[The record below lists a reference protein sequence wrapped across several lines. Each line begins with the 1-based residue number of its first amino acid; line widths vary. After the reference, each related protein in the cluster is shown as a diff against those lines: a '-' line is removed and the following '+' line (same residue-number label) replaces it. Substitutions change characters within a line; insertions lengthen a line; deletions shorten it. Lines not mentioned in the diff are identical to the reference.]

1 MDDSYLIGS
10 STAYNRDRISHS
22 YSFLLEA
29 EAMAEV
35 LVNPETTNKRKG
47 KKSEDGPRKS
57 KKKGMTQTTLDRWL
71 FKPRPATRIRFDERV
86 VLKII
91 TPREEILTDLP
102 LKWSACPSRA
112 FAKKRKEIK
121 QNMAHN
127 HYWRRQKLT
136 PRNVKRVLHVLERM
150 RRENT
155 KLGY

>member
-1 MDDSYLIGS
+1 
-10 STAYNRDRISHS
+10 
-22 YSFLLEA
+22 
-29 EAMAEV
+29 MAEV
-35 LVNPETTNKRKG
+35 LVNPEMTNKRKG
-47 KKSEDGPRKS
+47 KKSEGSDGPRKS

-71 FKPRPATRIRFDERV
+71 FKPRPATQTTLDRWLFKPRPATRIRFDERV
-86 VLKII
+86 VLEII
-91 TPREEILTDLP
+91 TPREEILTGLP

-112 FAKKRKEIK
+112 FAQKRKEIK

-155 KLGY
+155 KLEY

>member
-1 MDDSYLIGS
+1 M
-10 STAYNRDRISHS
+10 TYNRDRTSHS
-22 YSFLLEA
+22 HSFLLEA
-29 EAMAEV
+29 EVMAEV
-35 LVNPETTNKRKG
+35 LVNPEMDSKRKG
-47 KKSEDGPRKS
+47 KKPEGGDGPRKS
-57 KKKGMTQTTLDRWL
+57 KIKKGMTQTTLDRWL

-102 LKWSACPSRA
+102 LKWFSCPSRA
-112 FAKKRKEIK
+112 FAQKCKEIK

-127 HYWRRQKLT
+127 HYWRRQKPT

-150 RRENT
+150 LRENT

>member
-1 MDDSYLIGS
+1 M
-10 STAYNRDRISHS
+10 TYNRDRISHS
-22 YSFLLEA
+22 HSFLEA

-35 LVNPETTNKRKG
+35 LVNPEMTNKRKG

-57 KKKGMTQTTLDRWL
+57 KIKKGMTQTTLDRWL

-102 LKWSACPSRA
+102 LKWFACPSRA
-112 FAKKRKEIK
+112 FAQKRQEIK